1 MAAAVAAKKVGR
13 DLTQGPI
20 WKSLM
25 LFAMPIVLANLIQ
38 QLYSMVDLMIIGQ
51 FVGNVGTVGV
61 NTGGEIADFLTPVAT
76 AFASAGQIYIAQLA
90 GAKRFNDQKKATG
103 TFITLMMVASLVL
116 MVLTV
121 VLTNPILRMLNCP
134 EEAMGEATSYMI
146 ITAIG
151 LPFIFGY
158 NAVCGVL
165 RGMGESK
172 RPLLFIIIAAA
183 VNIVLDILL
192 VAVIPLSAAGTAIAT
207 VISQFA
213 SFAAS
218 FVYMYKRRE
227 TFDFELKLR
236 YFNFD
241 PEHTKVLLQL
251 GLPQAV
257 RSILVRVSMLWVN
270 ANINACGSIASG
282 TNGIGNKL
290 QKFLEMFSSS
300 MSQASAAMVGQ
311 NLGAKKQDRAR
322 KAVIS
327 TLLTSLAF
335 GALISALILLFPKQ
349 TFGIFTID
357 AQVEAL
363 GVFYVQMLAVH
374 IMVSSV
380 TSSYQSMVLGAGSA
394 TLNFI
399 IGVLD
404 GVICKIG
411 LSVLFVNLFLNAAPE
426 TFSMWTS
433 MSAFAES
440 GLELTQFLKTQA
452 YFWGTGLSRALP
464 AVVCMIY
471 FYTGAWKKKKLLKDA
486 K

>member
-1 MAAAVAAKKVGR
+1 MTAVMKKRVGR
-13 DLTQGPI
+13 DLTSGPI

-38 QLYSMVDLMIIGQ
+38 QLYSMVDLMVIGQ

-90 GAKRFNDQKKATG
+90 GAKRFGDQKKATG
-103 TFITLMMVASLVL
+103 TFITLMMIASLVL
-116 MVLTV
+116 MVLTI
-121 VLTNPILRMLNCP
+121 VLTKPILRMLNCP
-134 EEAMGEATSYMI
+134 EEAMGEATSYMV

-158 NAVCGVL
+158 NAVSGVL

-172 RPLLFIIIAAA
+172 RPLLFIIIAAV

-207 VISQFA
+207 VISQLA
-213 SFAAS
+213 SFAAC
-218 FVYMYKRRE
+218 FIYMYKRRE
-227 TFDFELKLR
+227 TFDFELKLS
-236 YFNFD
+236 YFNLD
-241 PEHTKVLLQL
+241 ATHMKMLLQL
-251 GLPQAV
+251 GLPQAI
-257 RSILVRVSMLWVN
+257 RSILVRVSMLWIN
-270 ANINACGSIASG
+270 ASINACGAIASG

-300 MSQASAAMVGQ
+300 MSQACAAMVGQ
-311 NLGAKKQDRAR
+311 NLGAQKQDRAK
-322 KAVIS
+322 KAVRY
-327 TLLTSLAF
+327 TLLTSFAF
-335 GALISALILLFPKQ
+335 GLLISLIILLFPKQ

-357 AQVEAL
+357 QQVEAL

-374 IMVSSV
+374 ILVSAV
-380 TSSYQSMVLGAGSA
+380 TSSYQAMVLGAGSA
-394 TLNFI
+394 MLNFI

-404 GVICKIG
+404 GVVCKIG
-411 LSVLFVNLFLNAAPE
+411 LSLLFIQLFLNAAPE
-426 TFSMWTS
+426 AFSFWTG
-433 MSAFAES
+433 MAAYAEADLT
-440 GLELTQFLKTQA
+440 LEEFLRTQA
-452 YFWGTGLSRALP
+452 YFWGTGLSRVLP

-471 FYTGAWKKKKLLKDA
+471 YYTGAWKKKNLLKDA